1 MSSLKTK
8 NTKQVDLF
16 KELDDATLA
25 TMLQESDMIRFID
38 SNHAYS
44 WDEDTLLWTPINSK
58 QQINTMVCEIL
69 EPIIEERKKALK
81 KLKIEAMEDND
92 DTKIVRIAKALKQ
105 CQSIGSATKVKNIIA
120 MAGRSVV
127 SQEFFN
133 KKTLTQNLLPIR
145 NGYCLDLVT
154 LEKRKR
160 EKNDYFTFET
170 NNDLTENT
178 KDAEAFLKQYCPKK
192 DNDTY
197 TYLTEILGYC
207 ITPWNFMKSFFV
219 FYGESGDNGKSA
231 LLNIMEKIMGNSLY
245 TSVDKKMFTQ
255 MKHSG
260 GATPELCQCVGK
272 WLGTYGE
279 TTNELLDDTTIKM
292 ITGQDTITI
301 RPLYGESIAVR
312 LVMKLLLSGNELPS
326 WKHTQA
332 MQNRVMF
339 FEFLNEFVSKPT
351 MSHHRKKDESLVN
364 NFLNKKSYRDQFF
377 TIIIKSA
384 SNLYKNR
391 KFTKSDYMEKQKS
404 LYINGIDTS
413 DKFLRMLVPKKS
425 GSTCGEL
432 FDDYIDWCKNEN
444 LKCESKGVFAK
455 KLSRMFKPRDKK
467 LHGNTVYDFAIP
479 ADCDNKFVGSDSDG
493 LKRQLISAE
502 NENQRLAKEIEKL
515 QKLVL
520 QLHEKKQTEQTNYE
534 RAEQRKVDAITNA
547 MNKYFQKADESDS
560 DSDSIDE
567 DDLDSIDEDASDN
580 DEEYSVKFN

>member
-339 FEFLNEFVSKPT
+339 FEFLNEFVSNPT

-520 QLHEKKQTEQTNYE
+520 QLQEKKQTEQTNYE

-560 DSDSIDE
+560 DLDSIDE

>member
-1 MSSLKTK
+1 MTSLKTK
-8 NTKQVDLF
+8 NTKPVDLF
-16 KELDDATLA
+16 KELDDKTLA

-44 WDEDTLLWTPINSK
+44 WDEDTLLWAPINSK
-58 QQINTMVCEIL
+58 QQINTIVCEIL
-69 EPIIEERKKALK
+69 EPIIEERKKSLQ
-81 KLKIEAMEDND
+81 KLKVEAMEDND
-92 DTKIVRIAKALKQ
+92 DSKIVRISKALKQ
-105 CQSIGSATKVKNIIA
+105 CQSIGSATKVKNIKC

-133 KKTLTQNLLPIR
+133 KKTITQNLLPIR

-160 EKNDYFTFET
+160 KKSDYFTFET

-178 KDAEAFLKQYCPKK
+178 KDAEKFLKQYCPNK

-231 LLNIMEKIMGNSLY
+231 LLNIMEKIMGNNLY

-279 TTNELLDDTTIKM
+279 TTNELLDDTIIKM

-301 RPLYGESIAVR
+301 RPLYGESVAVR

-332 MQNRVMF
+332 MQNRVNF
-339 FEFLNEFVSKPT
+339 FEFVNEFVSKPFMT
-351 MSHHRKKDESLVN
+351 HHRKKDENIVN

-377 TIIIKSA
+377 TIIVKSA

-391 KFTKSDYMEKQKS
+391 KFTKSEYMDKQKS

-413 DKFLRMLVPKKS
+413 DKFLRMLVPKKA
-425 GSTCGEL
+425 GSTCGQL
-432 FDDYIDWCKNEN
+432 FDDYMDWCKNEN
-444 LKCESKGVFAK
+444 VKCESKGVFSK
-455 KLSRMFKPRDKK
+455 KLMKMFKPRDKK

-479 ADCDNKFVGSDSDG
+479 ADSDNKFVGSDSDG
-493 LKRQLISAE
+493 LKRQLICAE
-502 NENQRLAKEIEKL
+502 NENKRLTEEVEELRKMVLKL
-515 QKLVL
+515 Q
-520 QLHEKKQTEQTNYE
+520 EKKQTEQTNYE
-534 RAEQRKVDAITNA
+534 RAEKRKIDSMADA
-547 MNKYFQKADESDS
+547 MNKYYQK
-560 DSDSIDE
+560 E
-567 DDLDSIDEDASDN
+567 DDLDSVDTDELDSVDDSDS
-580 DEEYSVKFN
+580 DDEYSLKLS

>member
-1 MSSLKTK
+1 
-8 NTKQVDLF
+8 
-16 KELDDATLA
+16 
-25 TMLQESDMIRFID
+25 
-38 SNHAYS
+38 
-44 WDEDTLLWTPINSK
+44 
-58 QQINTMVCEIL
+58 
-69 EPIIEERKKALK
+69 
-81 KLKIEAMEDND
+81 
-92 DTKIVRIAKALKQ
+92 
-105 CQSIGSATKVKNIIA
+105 
-120 MAGRSVV
+120 
-127 SQEFFN
+127 
-133 KKTLTQNLLPIR
+133 
-145 NGYCLDLVT
+145 
-154 LEKRKR
+154 
-160 EKNDYFTFET
+160 
-170 NNDLTENT
+170 
-178 KDAEAFLKQYCPKK
+178 
-192 DNDTY
+192 
-197 TYLTEILGYC
+197 
-207 ITPWNFMKSFFV
+207 
-219 FYGESGDNGKSA
+219 
-231 LLNIMEKIMGNSLY
+231 
-245 TSVDKKMFTQ
+245 
-255 MKHSG
+255 
-260 GATPELCQCVGK
+260 
-272 WLGTYGE
+272 
-279 TTNELLDDTTIKM
+279 M
-292 ITGQDTITI
+292 ITGKDTITI

-364 NFLNKKSYRDQFF
+364 NFLNKKSYRDQF
-377 TIIIKSA
+377 

-425 GSTCGEL
+425 GSTCGGL

-520 QLHEKKQTEQTNYE
+520 QLQEKKQTEQTNYE

-560 DSDSIDE
+560 D
-567 DDLDSIDEDASDN
+567 LDSIDEDASDN